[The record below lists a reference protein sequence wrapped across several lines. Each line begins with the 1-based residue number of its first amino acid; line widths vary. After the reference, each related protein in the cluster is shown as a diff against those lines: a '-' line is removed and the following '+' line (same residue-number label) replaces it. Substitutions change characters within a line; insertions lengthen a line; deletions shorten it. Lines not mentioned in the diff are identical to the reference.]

1 MPQIFQIPGTSEN
14 YLLSFLSSSSSSICS
29 FCSCLHTGIY
39 KSPTPLHFTANTMNF
54 LSSAISSLTGTS
66 IPYTFKEKIVDPQS
80 GSYPDSRSIWTV
92 YNGVNPKTDTPVTIF
107 EYVAK
112 DPANVQKGYEPL
124 ARNCF
129 RKSKLIKFPGII
141 SVVDFI
147 ESETHVYIVTERVTP
162 LAHYLTENAGKVLA
176 DAKLYGIHGI
186 AHALLFVNMKAQC
199 LHGNLNVSS
208 SVFVNAQGEWK
219 LFGFEL
225 LTNLQSD
232 PDQPIYRLSQSMPGF
247 KENLPDEVIN
257 GGIDAIRQFAI
268 KYDSYRLGHFI
279 FSVLTRQSFDRNV
292 VVEHSELLAGSN
304 KIPKQIALQVK
315 RLVSAK
321 PNLRI
326 TVEKFVQETEAYFSE
341 NSLVAF
347 SKILEDMKFSNEADK
362 LAFFK
367 NELAHYVD
375 GEFPPGYLDN
385 KLLPEIIS
393 QFNNLANTKPTV
405 NSTPEQHQQ
414 RQETMSVLLNFV
426 LKLSSALS
434 DEKFTKTIKPIIFH
448 AFTLSDRSIRLILL
462 SHLPSYSQ
470 RLADYEV
477 QLKIFYNLISGFQDT
492 NFTIRETTLTSIT
505 TVIEK
510 VSVKQVNQDLL
521 KVLAKLQMDPKPLIR
536 TNTLILI
543 IKISSKIYTT
553 SRNSVVITALA
564 KSLRDTFT
572 PCKITALHGFEK
584 LIDQFSLDEICGKI
598 LGHLAVA
605 LMDPKSAKVRSEAK
619 RIFQL
624 YLGSVEKHAAG
635 LPADE
640 EDEDA
645 EEKEFFR
652 LNAPESSGGEDP
664 KAVSAPKNASSFSL
678 GWMNKL
684 VSSEVDG
691 TLNKSFDRSTPD
703 LTRVSTPKTEPENWD
718 DLVEN
723 DGWSDED
730 VAPKVEDPARAVP
743 RKPSTTEPKKGLRF
757 GAQLKPVAKP
767 QTKGLQLGQRL
778 QKKPGSTLKLDLAIE
793 DNDDESWGGEW

>member
-1 MPQIFQIPGTSEN
+1 
-14 YLLSFLSSSSSSICS
+14 
-29 FCSCLHTGIY
+29 
-39 KSPTPLHFTANTMNF
+39 MNF

-66 IPYTFKEKIVDPQS
+66 IPYTFKEKVVDPQA
-80 GSYPDSRSIWTV
+80 GGYPDNRSIWTV

-107 EYVAK
+107 EFLARDPVAQY
-112 DPANVQKGYEPL
+112 NGVEPL

-129 RKSKLIKFPGII
+129 KKLKLIKFPGII
-141 SVVDFI
+141 SIVDFI
-147 ESETHVYIVTERVTP
+147 ESDTHVYIVTERVTP
-162 LAHYLTENAGKVLA
+162 LTHYLTENAGKVLA

-186 AHALLFVNMKAQC
+186 AHALLFINMNAQC
-199 LHGNLNVSS
+199 LHGHLDIAS

-219 LFGFEL
+219 LFGFEV
-225 LTNLQSD
+225 LTNLTSD
-232 PDQPIYRLSQSMPGF
+232 PDQPIYRLAGKLPGSHDD
-247 KENLPDEVIN
+247 LPDEVAN
-257 GGIDAIRQFAI
+257 GGMDAIRQFPI

-279 FSVLTRQSFDRNV
+279 FSVLTRQSFDTSV
-292 VVEHSELLAGSN
+292 AVGHSELLAGSN
-304 KIPKQIALQVK
+304 KIPKPISLQVK

-326 TVEKFVQETEAYFSE
+326 TVEKFVQETEDYFSG
-341 NSLVAF
+341 NTLVAF
-347 SKILEDMKFSNEADK
+347 SKILEELKFLNEADK

-367 NELAHYVD
+367 NDLANYVN

-414 RQETMSVLLNFV
+414 RQETMSILLNFI
-426 LKLSSALS
+426 LKLSSGLP
-434 DEKFTKTIKPIIFH
+434 DDKFSKTIKPILFH

-462 SHLPSYSQ
+462 NHLPSYSQ

-477 QLKIFYNLISGFQDT
+477 QSKIFYNLVSGFQDT
-492 NFTIRETTLTSIT
+492 NFMIRETTLTSIT
-505 TVIEK
+505 TIIDK

-521 KVLAKLQMDPKPLIR
+521 KVLAKLQMDPKPSIR

-543 IKISSKIYTT
+543 IKISSKIYAN
-553 SRNSVVITALA
+553 SRNSVIITALA

-572 PCKITALHGFEK
+572 PCKLTSLHGFEK

-624 YLGSVEKHAAG
+624 YLGSVEKHAAS
-635 LPADE
+635 LPTDE

-645 EEKEFFR
+645 EEKEFFKN
-652 LNAPESSGGEDP
+652 NAPEGAPPAESKSAAASKNSS
-664 KAVSAPKNASSFSL
+664 AFSL
-678 GWMNKL
+678 GWNVVNKL

-691 TLNKSFDRSTPD
+691 NLNKSFDRSTPD
-703 LTRVSTPKTEPENWD
+703 LTRVSTPTVSQPKESWD

-723 DGWSDED
+723 DGWSDPED
-730 VAPKVEDPARAVP
+730 VAPKVEPNAARAVA
-743 RKPSTTEPKKGLRF
+743 RKPAKIEAKPKPDTKTENRF
-757 GAQLKPVAKP
+757 GAVLNSAAKP
-767 QTKGLQLGQRL
+767 SAPSGRGLKLGQNRL
-778 QKKPGSTLKLDLAIE
+778 QKKAPSSLKLDLQVD
-793 DNDDESWGGEW
+793 DNDDDSWGGEW